1 MNPLLQVEAVN
12 KAFGGNQVL
21 QGVDFTLQSGEILG
35 LLGPNG
41 SGKSTLLNV
50 ISGFVP
56 IDAGAI
62 RVQGNPIHHLPTF
75 QIIKTGV
82 ARTFQLPAMPEK
94 MSVLEVVMAADTRQH
109 GFWANLLGMSKVKQA
124 EQSSKEKAQALLD
137 ELLLSH
143 VRDLPAAA
151 LSGGQ
156 KKLLGIACAL
166 MGKPSVLMLD
176 EPMAGVH
183 PNLRRDL
190 VETLKRLNR
199 DGLSIVV
206 IEHDMHFIRELCQRC
221 IVLDRGQIVA
231 DCRPDEL
238 ADNEQVLEAY
248 LGKSN
253 PHLKE
258 VV

>member
-1 MNPLLQVEAVN
+1 MTALMQIESVS
-12 KAFGGNQVL
+12 KAFGGNRVL
-21 QGVDFTLQSGEILG
+21 VDVSFELQRGEILG

-50 ISGFVP
+50 ISGFTP
-56 IDAGAI
+56 IDGGTIAVSGQRI
-62 RVQGNPIHHLPTF
+62 DPLPTYR
-75 QIIKTGV
+75 IIKTGV

-94 MSVLEVVMAADTRQH
+94 MTVLEVVMAAGTRHH
-109 GFWANLLGMSKVKQA
+109 GFLSSLLSTRAARQA
-124 EQSSKEKAQALLD
+124 EQEGRTRALALLY

-166 MGKPSVLMLD
+166 MGNPSVLMLD

-183 PNLRRDL
+183 PNLRRDI
-190 VETLKRLNR
+190 VETLLRLNR
-199 DGLSIVV
+199 DGLSLII

-221 IVLDRGQIVA
+221 IVLDRGHIVA

-248 LGKSN
+248 LGRSTQDM
-253 PHLKE
+253 KE